1 MKTQL
6 WLDKT
11 QVVDLWFSSILPPRE
26 VKLNSVDILA
36 FLMAS
41 FAEIMY
47 INVVDNASYIVS
59 HGFREFSDECLK
71 GHKNMKLAVRIFQ
84 AVSAFLEPVYNCP
97 LGQP

>member
-11 QVVDLWFSSILPPRE
+11 QVVDLWFSSILPSRE

-41 FAEIMY
+41 FAGIMY
-47 INVVDNASYIVS
+47 INVVDNASYIVP
-59 HGFREFSDECLK
+59 HGYREFLDECLK
-71 GHKNMKLAVRIFQ
+71 K
-84 AVSAFLEPVYNCP
+84 S
-97 LGQP
+97 